1 MKRINLGRR
10 WFMSSSLAM
19 IAILALAGSTF
30 AGGWCRA
37 DPIVEIDGEAVQIWV
52 AIPENL
58 QPAVNGPIQVIVSRP
73 WNANSRV
80 LMLDSGFNGH
90 GERVTF
96 FANNGRNR
104 DGSMDIDVFVV
115 VPINQQ
121 ALPPG
126 TWQAPVM
133 VEIITAKGKT
143 VAYGNNWW
151 TSARVSVG
159 G

>member
-30 AGGWCRA
+30 AGGWCR
-37 DPIVEIDGEAVQIWV
+37 PIRSSRSTAKPSRSGGD
-52 AIPENL
+52 PENL

-121 ALPPG
+121 ALPPEPG
-126 TWQAPVM
+126 
-133 VEIITAKGKT
+133 
-143 VAYGNNWW
+143 
-151 TSARVSVG
+151 RRR
-159 G
+159 